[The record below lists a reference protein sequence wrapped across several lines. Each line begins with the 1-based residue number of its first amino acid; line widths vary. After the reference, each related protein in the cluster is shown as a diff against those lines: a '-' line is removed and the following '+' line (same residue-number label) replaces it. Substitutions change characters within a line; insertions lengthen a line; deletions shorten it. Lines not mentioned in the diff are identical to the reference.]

1 MKHKR
6 IASAMIGLTAA
17 TTLFACTPQG
27 SGQNSDATTNEDA
40 ELSIVTSFYPM
51 YEFTKQ
57 VAGDR
62 ADIRLMVG
70 GGDDAHHYEPSA
82 QDVAAVNEA
91 DLFVYSSDSMESW
104 TESLFNTIDN
114 DDLVILSAS
123 DGAVLDTEDQSSED
137 VEQSGKATIEGV
149 AGHYHTGD
157 SIELTA
163 TVEEETSLDHWHWY
177 TREDENAEWEA
188 ISGEFSSELTYEA
201 PAESFEVQAILFGES
216 HDVFAESD
224 PVTIEIDNHGHD
236 HSEGEAHDHE
246 HGEGEAHDHEHGEG
260 EAHDH
265 EHGEGEAHDHE
276 HSEGEAHDHGHGE
289 GEAHDH
295 GHGEVVGGSEG
306 LEVAGLA
313 GHYHTG
319 DVITLKAETED
330 EVAQWQWSTR
340 QDESAEWSVD
350 AAQTTDEFEATAESE
365 SFEVQ
370 GSGLDEDGNE
380 VVNTGTIDVIVD
392 NHENEDP
399 HSWLDPVFVQEQ
411 VNGIRDAL
419 IEIDP
424 EGEDVYTE
432 NAANFNAELQEL
444 DQEFQDAFE
453 GAENRVFV
461 VQHQAF
467 GYIADRYNLEQVAIG
482 GLSTEVEP
490 SPARIAEIG
499 DLVQEKN
506 VPVIYYQQGANSS
519 IAQTVATETGTET
532 AVLHDLE
539 SLSEELQSEDLGY
552 IDAMRQNI
560 ESLKLSIN

>member
-6 IASAMIGLTAA
+6 LASAMIGLTAA
-17 TTLFACTPQG
+17 TTLFACAPQG
-27 SGQNSDATTNEDA
+27 SGQNSDADTNEEA
-40 ELSIVTSFYPM
+40 EVSIVTSFYPM

-104 TESLFNTIDN
+104 TESLFDTIDN
-114 DDLVILSAS
+114 DDLMILSAS
-123 DGAVLDTEDQSSED
+123 DGAVLDTEDQNSKGTE
-137 VEQSGKATIEGV
+137 ESGNVTIEG
-149 AGHYHTGD
+149 ASGHYHTGD

-163 TVEEETSLDHWHWY
+163 TVEEETTLDHWHWY
-177 TREDENAEWEA
+177 TREDENAEWET
-188 ISGEFSSELTYEA
+188 ISDEFGSELTYEV
-201 PAESFEVQAILFGES
+201 PGESFEVQAVLFGDD
-216 HDVFAESD
+216 HDVFAESE
-224 PVTIEIDNHGHD
+224 PLMIEVDNHGED

-246 HGEGEAHDHEHGEG
+246 HGEEDADDHEHNEGEVHDHEHGEDDADDHEHNESEAHDHEHGEV
-260 EAHDH
+260 
-265 EHGEGEAHDHE
+265 
-276 HSEGEAHDHGHGE
+276 S
-289 GEAHDH
+289 
-295 GHGEVVGGSEG
+295 GGSEG

-319 DVITLKAETED
+319 DAVTLKVETQEDIAE
-330 EVAQWQWSTR
+330 WQWSTR
-340 QDESAEWSVD
+340 QDESAEWAVD
-350 AAQTTDEFEATAESE
+350 ATQTTEAFDATVESE
-365 SFEVQ
+365 NFEIQ
-370 GSGLDEDGNE
+370 GVGLDDEGNE
-380 VVNTGTIDVIVD
+380 VANTGTISVMVD

-424 EGEDVYTE
+424 EGESVYTE
-432 NAANFNAELQEL
+432 NAASFNSELQAL
-444 DQEFQDAFE
+444 DQEFQEAFE

-467 GYIADRYNLEQVAIG
+467 GYIAERYDLEQVAIG

-499 DLVQEKN
+499 DLVQENN
-506 VPVIYYQQGANSS
+506 VPVIYYQQGAKSS

-552 IDAMRQNI
+552 IDAMRENI